1 MFTRSRSEADPAT
14 GLYRN
19 VQVDT
24 AVAGATP
31 HQLIALLFAGFQSAC
46 SQARGAILSGNVSSK
61 GRAIGRAVRIIDEGL
76 KAGLNLEAGGAL
88 ARDLNELYAYIT
100 LRLTHA
106 NLHGDEPAIA
116 ECQRLIQPLQEA
128 WSAIADQI
136 NAAGPH

>member
-1 MFTRSRSEADPAT
+1 MFTRSRSEANPAT
-14 GLYRN
+14 GLYRS

-46 SQARGAILSGNVSSK
+46 SQARGAILSGNVPSK

-88 ARDLNELYAYIT
+88 ARDLNDLYAYIT

-128 WSAIADQI
+128 WSAIAGQI
-136 NAAGPH
+136 DAASPH